1 MHAHMAVFLP
11 SRNLPFFNG
20 GMWLFFPPGW
30 LRRRQADLITVQVP
44 ASLVMSRTI
53 GVHFSARHL
62 RASLLGITNVVRGGT
77 AVFIMIALKKKNH
90 PWDRA
95 NASLRAAKRSDARG
109 RTALKHCTGVLQSAR
124 LPSLAARKRVG
135 VHSGGLVQDC
145 VHSGTK
151 GPSANPSHPFAAY
164 NAPA

>member
-95 NASLRAAKRSDARG
+95 NASLRAAMQHARWHA
-109 RTALKHCTGVLQSAR
+109 RPRRLQYCTGVLQSAPPPT
-124 LPSLAARKRVG
+124 LETG
-135 VHSGGLVQDC
+135 Q
-145 VHSGTK
+145 
-151 GPSANPSHPFAAY
+151 
-164 NAPA
+164 

>member
-77 AVFIMIALKKKNH
+77 AVFIMIALKKKI
-90 PWDRA
+90 A
-95 NASLRAAKRSDARG
+95 CEYSLPL
-109 RTALKHCTGVLQSAR
+109 T
-124 LPSLAARKRVG
+124 LA
-135 VHSGGLVQDC
+135 
-145 VHSGTK
+145 
-151 GPSANPSHPFAAY
+151 
-164 NAPA
+164 